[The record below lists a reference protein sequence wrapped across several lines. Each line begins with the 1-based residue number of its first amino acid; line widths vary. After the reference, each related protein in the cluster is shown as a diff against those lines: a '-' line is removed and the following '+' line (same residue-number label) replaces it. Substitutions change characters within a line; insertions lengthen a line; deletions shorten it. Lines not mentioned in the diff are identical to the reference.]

1 MNWHFTKSLISC
13 LFLLPITIAGN
24 AMAEEKIKV
33 GVSSF
38 SASYISMFIA
48 DKRGYYAEE
57 NMSVDIIL
65 IAGLLGTRALIG
77 GSVEFGSASNPTAAV
92 QGAKLKMLMVFNEK
106 PHSALFAQPSV
117 KSVVE
122 LRGKRIGGSTVG
134 SLEYGWIKELLPK
147 FGLQLDR
154 DVTFLPIGPTAT
166 RFTALKTA
174 TVDAAPLSP
183 PSSFLAQDAGFPVLT
198 RVSDHVEDIQACI
211 VTTDERLARQSEL
224 VRRFLR
230 ATVKGQRVYLARRE
244 EAIRALMEFTRQPN
258 RELAVRTYEENMKT
272 MAKDG
277 TIPERLQQI
286 VIERTKRLT
295 GISREVQTEE
305 IFDFSHLRRVQ
316 AELNQSGWTP

>member
-1 MNWHFTKSLISC
+1 
-13 LFLLPITIAGN
+13 
-24 AMAEEKIKV
+24 
-33 GVSSF
+33 
-38 SASYISMFIA
+38 
-48 DKRGYYAEE
+48 
-57 NMSVDIIL
+57 
-65 IAGLLGTRALIG
+65 
-77 GSVEFGSASNPTAAV
+77 
-92 QGAKLKMLMVFNEK
+92 MLMVFNEK